1 MLIVAM
7 MRCSTSLFHYS
18 AASGDA
24 SGPRGLWR
32 SAHAAASVPS
42 GPAAG
47 SGVAAVAVER
57 LHCVVAAMAVANMA
71 MTWPL
76 VRWDR
81 PALEHE
87 VASPSFYFHDGRD

>member
-1 MLIVAM
+1 
-7 MRCSTSLFHYS
+7 LFHYS

-57 LHCVVAAMAVANMA
+57 WHCVVAAMAAAIMA
-71 MTWPL
+71 VTWPL

-81 PALEHE
+81 PALKRE
-87 VASPSFYFHDGRD
+87 VASPSVYFHDGRD